1 MKSVKFSSE
10 ETSKRPSQS
19 LSLEAQAKR
28 RKFLAKFKITKEKL
42 NKDDILSIIK
52 EMSSARL
59 SEPPLPPEPFPA
71 TVSLDPRTCAVTLF
85 VDKTL

>member
-28 RKFLAKFKITKEKL
+28 RKFRAKFKITKEKL
-42 NKDDILSIIK
+42 KDLN
-52 EMSSARL
+52 
-59 SEPPLPPEPFPA
+59 
-71 TVSLDPRTCAVTLF
+71 T
-85 VDKTL
+85 

>member
-52 EMSSARL
+52 AMNANLNDPTINYEEIITYGSNGAARNNKL
-59 SEPPLPPEPFPA
+59 R
-71 TVSLDPRTCAVTLF
+71 TVHN
-85 VDKTL
+85 